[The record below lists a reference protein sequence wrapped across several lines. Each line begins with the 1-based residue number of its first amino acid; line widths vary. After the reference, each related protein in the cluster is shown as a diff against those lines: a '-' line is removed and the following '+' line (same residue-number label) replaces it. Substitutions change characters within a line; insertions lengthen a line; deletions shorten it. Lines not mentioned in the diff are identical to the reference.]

1 MYELK
6 NHTESV
12 VQQAFKDYVE
22 KYELPCNCER
32 CQADIKALALNQLPS
47 RYYVSLRGEILTHW
61 ESQTTPDQAR
71 VMSAL
76 VRAAKQVEATP
87 SHNN

>member
-6 NHTESV
+6 NHTEGV
-12 VQQAFKDYVE
+12 VEQALKEYME
-22 KYELPCNCER
+22 KYMLSCNCER

-47 RYYVSLRGEILTHW
+47 RYYVSSRGEILTQW

-71 VMSAL
+71 VISAL
-76 VRAAKQVEATP
+76 VRAAEQVGATP
-87 SHNN
+87 SHP

>member
-12 VQQAFKDYVE
+12 VQHALKEYSE
-22 KYELPCNCER
+22 KFQLPCNCER
-32 CQADIKALALNQLPS
+32 CHADIKAFALNQLPS
-47 RYYVSLRGEILTHW
+47 RYYVSLRGEILTQW

-71 VMSAL
+71 VMSAI
-76 VRAAKQVEATP
+76 VRAVNQVAATP
-87 SHNN
+87 SHA